1 VTDVAR
7 PQFHHVALTVT
18 DVEASVSWYEAVF
31 DIRFRMDMP
40 HEGGLGTVL
49 GDEGRELMIALH
61 RHDGHED
68 ETLLALA
75 ADTIVNQLPATN
87 HHSRTQH
94 WTEEFFNG
102 FFEGPR
108 QHRHR
113 LIGVQDG
120 KADLSA
126 TDVEMLLRAAVD
138 ALIVSDAGTRT
149 RTFRDVR
156 ELNGEEQ
163 P

>member
-1 VTDVAR
+1 MNEIEKATAATATAVID
-7 PQFHHVALTVT
+7 
-18 DVEASVSWYEAVF
+18 EA
-31 DIRFRMDMP
+31 
-40 HEGGLGTVL
+40 
-49 GDEGRELMIALH
+49 
-61 RHDGHED
+61 
-68 ETLLALA
+68 LLALA
-75 ADTIVNQLPATN
+75 TDTIVNQLLATN
-87 HHSRTQH
+87 HHSKTQH

-113 LIGVQDG
+113 LIGVQAG

-126 TDVEMLLRAAVD
+126 T
-138 ALIVSDAGTRT
+138 DAGTRT

-156 ELNGEEQ
+156 GLNGVEQ

>member
-1 VTDVAR
+1 MNEIEKATA
-7 PQFHHVALTVT
+7 ATVT
-18 DVEASVSWYEAVF
+18 AV
-31 DIRFRMDMP
+31 I
-40 HEGGLGTVL
+40 
-49 GDEGRELMIALH
+49 DEDKM
-61 RHDGHED
+61 
-68 ETLLALA
+68 LLALA
-75 ADTIVNQLPATN
+75 TDTIVNQLPATN

-126 TDVEMLLRAAVD
+126 TDV
-138 ALIVSDAGTRT
+138 GTRT

-156 ELNGEEQ
+156 GLNGEEQ